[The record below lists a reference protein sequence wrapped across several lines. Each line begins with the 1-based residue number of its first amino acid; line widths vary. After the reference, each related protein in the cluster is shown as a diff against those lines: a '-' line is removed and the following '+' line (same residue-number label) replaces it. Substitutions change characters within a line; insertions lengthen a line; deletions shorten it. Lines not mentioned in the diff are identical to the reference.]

1 MAIRDNHRLA
11 RDLAARLRAEIES
24 LPPGHPAH
32 RELARH
38 DAAEARREA
47 AERAEAEERAA
58 FAAES
63 AAADARSAD
72 LRRRVAELER
82 KMNERREPPSCAS

>member
-1 MAIRDNHRLA
+1 MIA
-11 RDLAARLRAEIES
+11 RPAPWRATGSPCTDGAETPAQAAR
-24 LPPGHPAH
+24 

-38 DAAEARREA
+38 NAAIARAKA
-47 AERAEAEERAA
+47 AERAA